1 MSNALLE
8 SQTFS
13 LLSFFRNNPDINE
26 EDVDEA
32 VIDAALAMASNANNE
47 GLSGQIEFLLIIAGW
62 SEEDIR
68 DYFKG

>member
-1 MSNALLE
+1 MSDALLE

-47 GLSGQIEFLLIIAGW
+47 GFSGQIKFLLIIADW